1 MTNQVPDQIIPVGR
15 LLSSS
20 SRGCAVGCL
29 RTQTNSPVFGE
40 MLRIPLEDGFTI
52 YGLVYDI
59 HVDDDGLVR
68 QLATTEHISPE
79 VIEDHH
85 HNRNVP
91 LELSLL
97 FVGYERAG
105 VISYLLPPRPPLSLD
120 VIESCSAADL
130 ARFTAVDLTRITTAG
145 QFGYLRHLLGDPTL
159 PAVELL
165 AVHIQAAF
173 AAHNGDLAWRD
184 GAVQTLI
191 AMLKDDY
198 PQLLAVLGALS
209 ETA

>member
-1 MTNQVPDQIIPVGR
+1 MIPIGR

-29 RTQTNSPVFGE
+29 LTQTNSPVFGE
-40 MLRIPLEDGFTI
+40 MLRVPLDDGVTI

-59 HVDDDGLVR
+59 HVDGDGLVR

-105 VISYLLPPRPPLSLD
+105 TISYLLPPRPPLSLD
-120 VIESCSAADL
+120 VIESCSPTDL
-130 ARFTAVDLTRITTAG
+130 ARFTAAG
-145 QFGYLRHLLGDPTL
+145 RFGYLRHLLGDPTL

-165 AVHIQAAF
+165 AMHIQAAF
-173 AAHNGDLAWRD
+173 AAHQGDLDWRD

-198 PQLLAVLGALS
+198 SQLLAVLGALS